1 MFVKVLKSKI
11 HGATVTQT
19 DPDYVG
25 SITIDED
32 LLRASGIRPNEVVLI
47 ADGDNGQ
54 RFETYVIKGPAG
66 SGVIGINGAASR
78 LVERGHKVIIFSHL
92 HLHPDQPGSVRAKCD
107 GLSTGDCGRAEPHR
121 AGADLPQFAQRVDS
135 DSVTTWW
142 VRLAAATVVGRRLP
156 GFFQIA

>member
-78 LVERGHKVIIFSHL
+78 LVERG
-92 HLHPDQPGSVRAKCD
+92 
-107 GLSTGDCGRAEPHR
+107 DCGRAEPHR